1 MRRRELRRLLLLA
14 GAASTLVAAGS
25 VASVTLLGDGA
36 GVPAAQRESNSG
48 HQGLNSS
55 GTAPVLT
62 ARPALAS
69 NGQGGQPATQ
79 DGTAGL
85 APAAVQPAG
94 PSVFELQAR
103 QQQESGGQISAGP
116 STFEQQIRSQVPK
129 PGPIPPITR
138 GAGPPHWP

>member
-1 MRRRELRRLLLLA
+1 MRRRVLRRLLVLA

-25 VASVTLLGDGA
+25 LVSVTILGDGA
-36 GVPAAQRESNSG
+36 RVPAVQRESSSG
-48 HQGLNSS
+48 QLGLNSS
-55 GTAPVLT
+55 GMA
-62 ARPALAS
+62 PALAS
-69 NGQGGQPATQ
+69 NGQGRQLVTQ
-79 DGTAGL
+79 DGTAGV

-94 PSVFELQAR
+94 PSVFEQQTR

-129 PGPIPPITR
+129 PGPMPPITR